1 MRGAAGPSGLVR
13 ALLLSVIAAAIPI
26 AGVFLFPETMAD
38 YEALMW
44 LLLLV
49 PAFLWSYERGWSG
62 IATAL
67 AFGMAALTTTYVI
80 AEYQGIAIPDLL
92 FAVVVLYV
100 GITLGIGLFR
110 EEVAAAQADQATE
123 SLAMQDPL
131 TTLPNRRHAEM
142 HLQMEFAAAQR
153 GRTVAVVL
161 FDVDGMKDYNAR
173 NGRSAGDGV
182 LRGFASLLR
191 QITRRMDLAARAG
204 PDRFVSVLA
213 GCAEEGAVIFAGRV
227 QERLRAAESTVELP
241 TVSAGVACFSPDM
254 KSPEELWMAAEVAL
268 QQAKRDGRDRVR
280 IYGRRVE
287 DLRTPASGAMQR
299 VAAESA
305 ADTADDF
312 MQSVRFDLAHAAA
325 PARMGSGRN
334 AFVLTRDDAVRAR
347 LVSFLR
353 EEQFRVVDSSS
364 VGDTVVPLHLDFD
377 IVFVDVGADTLAIT
391 GVIRELRLRAPMTR
405 VVGIP
410 RTDGGTVAPALLHV
424 RVDAHFVPSADDAA
438 LRQQVAELLAERD
451 ALMATQLRNQQ
462 LTNELRAKDRESR
475 LALEATEAKYRMVV
489 QSIQEVIFT
498 TDLGGRWTFLNPAWT
513 AVTGYN
519 VEESLGEPMFQFVHA
534 LEAAALQEDFQRA
547 IESRT
552 PYYRHEGRWRTRDGT
567 YRWVELRLQLSHGPT
582 GALDGTFGVLADVT
596 ERRHAEE
603 AMRQSEEY
611 FRSLIENSA
620 DIMAVVNLDGRIRYV
635 SPSVERVLGY
645 PAEEWMGGDA
655 LGLVHPDDIAHAAKM
670 LDEIRAEP
678 GATRTYDVRVRHAD
692 GTWRLLEATIH
703 NLADTPGVGGIVA
716 NARDATER
724 QRAERALRES
734 EELLMR
740 AQKMDAIGRLAGGVA
755 HDFNNLL
762 TAIQGHT
769 ELLLG
774 DLEQS
779 SVLRG
784 DLQAIRDAAGRA
796 TALTRQLLA
805 FSGRQVMQPRVLDVN
820 DVVQDLEKMLRSVVG
835 EHIAL
840 NSRLIQEDACVRVD
854 PAQLEQVLLNLV
866 LNARDAMPDGGNVT
880 IDTATV
886 RIAEPDPLAAEVAP
900 GNYVLLR
907 VRDTGTGMSPDVAAS
922 AFEPFF
928 TTKATGQGTGLG
940 LSAVYG
946 VVKQS
951 GGHVWLESEPDAG
964 TTASVLL
971 PRVDEHAEPRTERQ
985 VEHAAAATGRE
996 RILLVEDEQAVRDLT
1011 RRILERAGY
1020 SVIAAS
1026 HGLEALDKL
1035 RGAPAAIDLLLTDVV
1050 MPELNGQ
1057 DLAARVRAAHADMRV
1072 LFMSGYNEEAV
1083 LRQQPLPPRTAFLE
1097 KPFTPAHLLQQ
1108 VRTLLDDVR

>member
-1 MRGAAGPSGLVR
+1 MRAAAGPSGLVR
-13 ALLLSVIAAAIPI
+13 ALLLSVLAAAIPI
-26 AGVFLFPETMAD
+26 AGVFLFPETLED

-80 AEYQGIAIPDLL
+80 AEYRGIAIPDLL

-100 GITLGIGLFR
+100 AITLGIGLFR
-110 EEVAAAQADQATE
+110 EEVAAAQADHATE
-123 SLAMQDPL
+123 SLAMEDPL

-161 FDVDGMKDYNAR
+161 FDVDRMKDYNAR

-182 LRGFASLLR
+182 LRGFATLLR

-204 PDRFVSVLA
+204 TDRFVSVLA

-241 TVSAGVACFSPDM
+241 TVSAGVACFTPDM

-287 DLRTPASGAMQR
+287 DLRMPMSGVVQR
-299 VAAESA
+299 AAAEAA
-305 ADTADDF
+305 ADTADDM
-312 MQSVRFDLAHAAA
+312 MQSVRFDLSHAAA

-334 AFVLTRDDAVRAR
+334 AFVLTRNDIVRAR

-364 VGDTVVPLHLDFD
+364 VGDTVIPVHLDFD

-391 GVIRELRLRAPMTR
+391 GVIRELRQRAPMTR

-410 RTDGGTVAPALLHV
+410 RTDGGSVAPALLHI
-424 RVDAHFVPSADDAA
+424 RVDAHFVPTADDTA
-438 LRQQVAELLAERD
+438 LRQQVAELLVERD
-451 ALMATQLRNQQ
+451 AMMATQLRNQQ

-498 TDLGGRWTFLNPAWT
+498 TDLAGRWTFLNPAWMS
-513 AVTGYN
+513 VTGFN

-534 LEAAALQEDFQRA
+534 LEAAALHEDFERVIQ
-547 IESRT
+547 T
-552 PYYRHEGRWRTRDGT
+552 HMPYYRHEGRWRTRDGT
-567 YRWVELRLQLSHGPT
+567 YRWVELRLQLSFGPT
-582 GALDGTFGVLADVT
+582 GDLDGTFGVLADVT

-603 AMRQSEEY
+603 ALRQSEEY

-620 DIMAVVNLDGRIRYV
+620 DIMAVINLDGRIRYV
-635 SPSVERVLGY
+635 SPSIERVLGT
-645 PAEEWMGGDA
+645 PAEEWAGGDA
-655 LGLVHPDDIAHAAKM
+655 LHRVHPDDIPHASQA
-670 LDEIRAEP
+670 LDDVRAEP
-678 GATRTYDVRVRHAD
+678 GAMRTLDVRVRHAD
-692 GTWRLLEATIH
+692 GTWRLLEATVR
-703 NLADTPGVGGIVA
+703 NLADTPGVAGIVA

-740 AQKMDAIGRLAGGVA
+740 AQKMEAIGRLAGGVA

-774 DLEQS
+774 DLEPAS
-779 SVLRG
+779 ALHG
-784 DLQAIRDAAGRA
+784 DLQAIRGAAGRA
-796 TALTRQLLA
+796 TSLTRQLLA

-820 DVVQDLEKMLRSVVG
+820 DVVHDLEQMLRSVIG

-840 NSRLIQEDACVRVD
+840 NSRLVEDDACVRAD

-866 LNARDAMPDGGNVT
+866 LNARDAMPGGGNVT
-880 IDTATV
+880 IETATPQ
-886 RIAEPDPLAAEVAP
+886 IAPDDALASDVAP
-900 GNYVLLR
+900 GRYVLLR
-907 VRDTGTGMSPDVAAS
+907 VRDTGSGMSADVTAS

-928 TTKATGQGTGLG
+928 TTKATGKGTGLG

-964 TTASVLL
+964 TTVSVLL
-971 PRVDEHAEPRTERQ
+971 PRVDEHAEPRAERHG
-985 VEHAAAATGRE
+985 EHEVAAPGRE
-996 RILLVEDEQAVRDLT
+996 KIMLVEDEQAVRDLT

-1020 SVIAAS
+1020 SVIAAAN
-1026 HGLEALDKL
+1026 GREALDRL
-1035 RGAPAAIDLLLTDVV
+1035 ADGSVAIDLLLTDVV

-1057 DLAARVRAAHADMRV
+1057 DLAERVRTSRPGTRV

-1083 LRQQPLPPRTAFLE
+1083 RRQQPLAPRTAFLE
-1097 KPFTPAHLLQQ
+1097 KPFTPAMLLEQ
-1108 VRTLLDDVR
+1108 VRTLLDDHS